1 MQLEEDVPYSYE
13 VFHIVFAVGAMYFAM
28 LFISWE
34 LKHPITKK

>member
-1 MQLEEDVPYSYE
+1 MQSEEDVPYSYE